1 MFFSVKKAVLLGNP
15 NVGKSV
21 IFNSLTGL
29 GVEISN
35 YPGTTVAVQTGVV
48 KHGGEEFMVTDLP
61 GIYSLAGDSVEEQMV
76 REYLAQENP
85 DLFIVILDSAT
96 LERNLFLLLQAA
108 DFGKPMLAV
117 LNMIDDAEKAGKDID
132 AEKLSAVFGIPVL
145 KTVATEGKN
154 LDVLAEY
161 MTKGGIPKSK
171 PATRLDE
178 HIKAAKDSLQAVYTL
193 SDGEALFALEGIRIS
208 TLPECVME
216 TAEALSEE
224 IEHLHAMSPHQ
235 IIREN
240 RYYTAAEIARAVTSD
255 VPKKKRRDF
264 DALLTRT
271 FPGVPILIL
280 TLLAILLIVFEVGG
294 FLEETIVS
302 LMTTYIEEP
311 FHALGLPA
319 IVDTVGG
326 AIILAIMSG
335 LGIAFP
341 YVFLFYI
348 FISILEDTGYL
359 TRAAFLADRF
369 MHKLGLHGQ
378 GVIPFVLSFGCSVPA
393 VMSTSLLPTKR
404 ERFISSVLVTM
415 LPCSARTVVISGVVA
430 SFVGLGAAFSIYLIV
445 FALVFIVGCI
455 LSKVTPGEQYG
466 MILEMSKI
474 RRPILKYVVKK
485 AWLRLKEFLY
495 IAMPL
500 LLVSSIFLGLFEYLG
515 WVELFES
522 FIEPVSEAVLGL
534 PGFAFT
540 ALMFGILR
548 KEMAFET
555 LAVMGG
561 SADLLTI
568 LTAPQ
573 LYIFALVCV
582 LFVPCV
588 STIAVL
594 AKQLGK
600 RMAVFVS
607 VFTVMLGLVMGALFN
622 LGFML
627 FL

>member
-1 MFFSVKKAVLLGNP
+1 M
-15 NVGKSV
+15 
-21 IFNSLTGL
+21 
-29 GVEISN
+29 
-35 YPGTTVAVQTGVV
+35 
-48 KHGGEEFMVTDLP
+48 H
-61 GIYSLAGDSVEEQMV
+61 
-76 REYLAQENP
+76 
-85 DLFIVILDSAT
+85 
-96 LERNLFLLLQAA
+96 NLCL
-108 DFGKPMLAV
+108 V
-117 LNMIDDAEKAGKDID
+117 
-132 AEKLSAVFGIPVL
+132 
-145 KTVATEGKN
+145 
-154 LDVLAEY
+154 
-161 MTKGGIPKSK
+161 GGI
-171 PATRLDE
+171 L
-178 HIKAAKDSLQAVYTL
+178 
-193 SDGEALFALEGIRIS
+193 
-208 TLPECVME
+208 
-216 TAEALSEE
+216 
-224 IEHLHAMSPHQ
+224 
-235 IIREN
+235 
-240 RYYTAAEIARAVTSD
+240 
-255 VPKKKRRDF
+255 
-264 DALLTRT
+264 
-271 FPGVPILIL
+271 
-280 TLLAILLIVFEVGG
+280 
-294 FLEETIVS
+294 
-302 LMTTYIEEP
+302 
-311 FHALGLPA
+311 
-319 IVDTVGG
+319 
-326 AIILAIMSG
+326 
-335 LGIAFP
+335 
-341 YVFLFYI
+341 
-348 FISILEDTGYL
+348 
-359 TRAAFLADRF
+359 
-369 MHKLGLHGQ
+369 
-378 GVIPFVLSFGCSVPA
+378 
-393 VMSTSLLPTKR
+393 
-404 ERFISSVLVTM
+404 
-415 LPCSARTVVISGVVA
+415 
-430 SFVGLGAAFSIYLIV
+430 
-445 FALVFIVGCI
+445 LVFIVGCI

-474 RRPILKYVVKK
+474 RRPIPKYVVKK

>member
-1 MFFSVKKAVLLGNP
+1 MKKAVLLGNP

-21 IFNSLTGL
+21 IFNALTGL

-35 YPGTTVAVQTGVV
+35 YPGTTVSVMTGPV
-48 KHGGEEFMVTDLP
+48 KHGGEEFSVTDLP
-61 GIYSLAGDSVEEQMV
+61 GIYSLAGPSVEEQMV
-76 REYLAQENP
+76 RDYIAKENP
-85 DLFIVILDSAT
+85 DLFVVVLNSAA
-96 LERNLFLLLQAA
+96 LEKNLFLLLQVA
-108 DFGKPMLAV
+108 DFEKPVLAV
-117 LNMIDDAEKAGKDID
+117 LNMTDDAEKEGKLID
-132 AEKLSAVFGIPVL
+132 AERLSEIFGVPVI

-154 LDVLAEY
+154 LDAVAEAIV
-161 MTKGGIPKSK
+161 KGDVPNAKSI
-171 PATRLDE
+171 TLLDE
-178 HIKAAKDSLQAVYTL
+178 HIKAAKELILEEAGISA
-193 SDGEALFALEGIRIS
+193 GEALFALEGVHLS
-208 TLPECVME
+208 TIPEEVVD
-216 TAEALSEE
+216 TAEALGEE
-224 IEHLHAMSPHQ
+224 IEKLHAMSPLQ
-235 IIREN
+235 IVREN
-240 RYYTAAEIARAVTSD
+240 RHYTASEIAKKVTSD
-255 VPKKKRRDF
+255 APKKKRRDF
-264 DALLTRT
+264 DSLLTRS
-271 FPGVPILIL
+271 FPGIPILIF
-280 TLLAILLIVFEVGG
+280 TMLAILLIVFKVGG
-294 FLEETIVS
+294 FLEETIVT
-302 LMTTYIEEP
+302 LMTTYVEQP
-311 FHALGLPA
+311 FHALGLPE

-326 AIILAIMSG
+326 SVILAVTAG

-341 YVFLFYI
+341 YVFLFFI

-369 MHKLGLHGQ
+369 MHRLGLHGQ

-430 SFVGLGAAFSIYLIV
+430 SFIGIGPALSIYAIV
-445 FALVFIVGCI
+445 FVLVFVVGCV

-474 RRPILKYVVKK
+474 RKPIPKYVFKK
-485 AWLRLKEFLY
+485 AWLRLQEFLY

-522 FIEPVSEAVLGL
+522 FIGPVSEAVLGI

-555 LAVMGG
+555 LAVLGG

-568 LTAPQ
+568 MTAPQ

-594 AKQLGK
+594 GKQLGAK
-600 RMAVFVS
+600 MAVFVS
-607 VFTVMLGLVMGALFN
+607 LFTVTLGIAVGVLFN

-627 FL
+627 FF